1 MDGWRLR
8 MPRFYAKHKKSEIVK
23 QQRGWGNG
31 CFQKAGCA
39 ALIIAGIAVVR
50 SQSIRHNLIKFGAA
64 RKENADLMNSL
75 TEKSQR

>member
-1 MDGWRLR
+1 MN
-8 MPRFYAKHKKSEIVK
+8 KSRES
-23 QQRGWGNG
+23 
-31 CFQKAGCA
+31 CA

-75 TEKSQR
+75 PIADNGHV

>member
-1 MDGWRLR
+1 
-8 MPRFYAKHKKSEIVK
+8 MPRLYAKHKKNEIVK
-23 QQRGWGNG
+23 MQRGWGNE

-75 TEKSQR
+75 PIADNGHV